1 MNQHSM
7 DLSVTLKGP
16 TQSLHLKNPVLTASG
31 TFGYGMEFAPYGDLT
46 SLGGIIVKGLSLLP
60 RDGNPCP
67 RIVETTAGM
76 LNAVGL
82 QNDGVEAF
90 CKEKL
95 PRLPWQ
101 HLPVIAN
108 LYATS
113 PAEFG
118 ELAARLNE
126 EEGVAALEVN
136 VSCPNV
142 KSGGILFGQDPK
154 LAAAVT
160 RAARDAAPNKP
171 LIIKLSPNVTDIA
184 LMARSVQDAGA
195 DMISCINTLSGMAVD
210 VARRKPRLANVIGGL
225 SGPAIKPVALRCV
238 WQTARAVSIPVIG
251 IGGIVCAE
259 DVLEFILVGAHAVQI
274 GTGNFLSPDCAFSIV
289 SELPAACARLAQGH
303 IHLVA
308 HFPHSVDDLIH
319 RDLAHNAR
327 QGHISRCKRVDRAA
341 HVPFHAGDFH
351 QACHRVAHKTHQVL
365 ERHGGRVSHGV
376 HVRPAHMADGCCC
389 HRRAGADLRL
399 TAARCA
405 GQERAVG
412 DHLSHAGS
420 HIHGLHHRLLRNLML
435 HKIRDEHRRQ
445 HPAGPRRRRGKDTF
459 HAGIVA
465 AHLQGYGHDLRHEV
479 PADRIPLLLVLL
491 HQASLAAHKPAPG
504 YAVRLIGLHILQH
517 DPPHAGHLIPGRL
530 LRHVPLC
537 AVLNLNRFPE
547 GDAVLLASC
556 FDLFY

>member
-16 TQSLHLKNPVLTASG
+16 TQSLHLKNSVLTASG

-238 WQTARAVSIPVIG
+238 WQVCNAVNIPVIG
-251 IGGIVCAE
+251 LGGILTGRDA
-259 DVLEFILVGAHAVQI
+259 LEFIMAGAAAVQV
-274 GTGNFLSPDCAFSIV
+274 GTANFLDPKACTRITAEIAQWMDAHGVKTLDEIRG
-289 SELPAACARLAQGH
+289 CARG
-303 IHLVA
+303 
-308 HFPHSVDDLIH
+308 
-319 RDLAHNAR
+319 
-327 QGHISRCKRVDRAA
+327 
-341 HVPFHAGDFH
+341 
-351 QACHRVAHKTHQVL
+351 
-365 ERHGGRVSHGV
+365 
-376 HVRPAHMADGCCC
+376 
-389 HRRAGADLRL
+389 
-399 TAARCA
+399 
-405 GQERAVG
+405 
-412 DHLSHAGS
+412 
-420 HIHGLHHRLLRNLML
+420 
-435 HKIRDEHRRQ
+435 
-445 HPAGPRRRRGKDTF
+445 
-459 HAGIVA
+459 
-465 AHLQGYGHDLRHEV
+465 
-479 PADRIPLLLVLL
+479 
-491 HQASLAAHKPAPG
+491 
-504 YAVRLIGLHILQH
+504 
-517 DPPHAGHLIPGRL
+517 
-530 LRHVPLC
+530 
-537 AVLNLNRFPE
+537 
-547 GDAVLLASC
+547 
-556 FDLFY
+556 

>member
-1 MNQHSM
+1 MNQQSM

-118 ELAARLNE
+118 ELAARLDA

-142 KSGGILFGQDPK
+142 KSGGILFGQDPG

-160 RAARDAAPNKP
+160 RAVRDAAPNKP

-210 VARRKPRLANVIGGL
+210 VARRAPRLANVIGGL

-238 WQTARAVSIPVIG
+238 WQVCQAVDIPVIG
-251 IGGIVCAE
+251 LGGICSAE

-274 GTGNFLSPDCAFSIV
+274 GTANFISPDRAFEIV
-289 SELPAACARLAQGH
+289 KELPAVC
-303 IHLVA
+303 
-308 HFPHSVDDLIH
+308 
-319 RDLAHNAR
+319 R
-327 QGHISRCKRVDRAA
+327 QLGVTSLDELR
-341 HVPFHAGDFH
+341 GSL
-351 QACHRVAHKTHQVL
+351 KT
-365 ERHGGRVSHGV
+365 
-376 HVRPAHMADGCCC
+376 A
-389 HRRAGADLRL
+389 
-399 TAARCA
+399 
-405 GQERAVG
+405 
-412 DHLSHAGS
+412 
-420 HIHGLHHRLLRNLML
+420 
-435 HKIRDEHRRQ
+435 
-445 HPAGPRRRRGKDTF
+445 
-459 HAGIVA
+459 
-465 AHLQGYGHDLRHEV
+465 
-479 PADRIPLLLVLL
+479 
-491 HQASLAAHKPAPG
+491 
-504 YAVRLIGLHILQH
+504 
-517 DPPHAGHLIPGRL
+517 
-530 LRHVPLC
+530 
-537 AVLNLNRFPE
+537 
-547 GDAVLLASC
+547 
-556 FDLFY
+556 